1 MKASAFLRRPSDFL
15 QTLVVD
21 GLKPGRECWM
31 SAAFLK
37 MPVSFLKT
45 PTAFLQMSE
54 VDGLKRAWELKMRAA
69 FLRMSGVQ
77 GKKLCF
83 DGLKWVDFLKCGQ
96 KI

>member
-1 MKASAFLRRPSDFL
+1 MKPSAFLKTSVAFL
-15 QTLVVD
+15 QTAVVD

-45 PTAFLQMSE
+45 SAAFLQMSG

-69 FLRMSGVQ
+69 FLRTFV
-77 GKKLCF
+77 
-83 DGLKWVDFLKCGQ
+83 V
-96 KI
+96 